1 MISDVSASLPW
12 IRGRILIDGEII
24 SKGYAMREVYSQCSE
39 DGQQVL
45 IGETPNV
52 DANTFMLAVDS
63 ASKAWNRGQG
73 NWALARME
81 ERLNALSVLRGKM
94 CAAREMVCRS
104 LMWEIGK
111 TWTDA
116 QGEFD
121 RTIQY
126 IDDTVEEVK
135 RLDRDSSRF
144 QFVGGLMAQIRRAPL
159 GVTLCMGP
167 FNYPL
172 NEVFTTLIPAL
183 VMGNTAVVKIPRYGQ
198 LLWDYLLEGFQDA
211 FPPGVVNII
220 NGAGR
225 NTVGPAI
232 RSGKIE
238 TFVAKSVILASGGA
252 GQCFQPTTNALICT
266 GDGIAQAYQAGAPL
280 MDMEMIQYH
289 PTTLAENGFL
299 ITEGARGEG
308 AHLLNSEGERFM
320 EKYAPN
326 KMELASR
333 DVVSRAEQTEILEGR
348 GVGPDKQGIYLDI
361 TVVPRKRTL
370 EALREIVNIGKD
382 FAGVDI
388 TREPI
393 VIQPGMHYI
402 MGGVKTDI
410 NGATPLTGL
419 YAAGEVAC
427 VSVHGGNRL
436 GANSLLDTLI
446 FGRRSGEHAAERALS
461 MKMPTVSNDQL
472 DSDRAMIAEILARPK
487 TGRRVSEIKLELGT
501 TMNRYAAVYRDE
513 AGLQSAHEIVRRLKE
528 EAKTAYVDDKGAVF
542 NQDVLG
548 AIELDYMLD
557 CSETIVMAALER
569 KESRGAQFRTDF
581 PERNDAEWLKHIDVS
596 RNGGDV
602 PTISYSE
609 VTITAWQPEA
619 RTY

>member
-1 MISDVSASLPW
+1 MPAHD
-12 IRGRILIDGEII
+12 
-24 SKGYAMREVYSQCSE
+24 
-39 DGQQVL
+39 VL
-45 IGETPNV
+45 IIG
-52 DANTFMLAVDS
+52 AGLA
-63 ASKAWNRGQG
+63 GQRA
-73 NWALARME
+73 ALAAAKAGATVAILSKVHPVRSHSVAAAGGINAAINPLDDWRSHAYDTVKGSDFLGDQDAIEIMCREAPAEVMCLEHSGVTFHRNEKGEMDLRAFGGASTKRTAYVADITGQALLHVLYEQLMKYHEVIDRFE
-81 ERLNALSVLRGKM
+81 EWFVTSLIKSEEGECVGAV
-94 CAAREMVCRS
+94 ARE
-104 LMWEIGK
+104 
-111 TWTDA
+111 
-116 QGEFD
+116 
-121 RTIQY
+121 
-126 IDDTVEEVK
+126 
-135 RLDRDSSRF
+135 
-144 QFVGGLMAQIRRAPL
+144 
-159 GVTLCMGP
+159 
-167 FNYPL
+167 
-172 NEVFTTLIPAL
+172 
-183 VMGNTAVVKIPRYGQ
+183 
-198 LLWDYLLEGFQDA
+198 
-211 FPPGVVNII
+211 
-220 NGAGR
+220 
-225 NTVGPAI
+225 I

-238 TFVAKSVILASGGA
+238 TFTAKSVILASGGA

-308 AHLLNSEGERFM
+308 AYLLNSEGERFM

-393 VIQPGMHYI
+393 IIQPGMHYI
-402 MGGVKTDI
+402 MGGVKTDF
-410 NGATPLTGL
+410 NGATPLPGL

-446 FGRRSGEHAAERALS
+446 FGRRSGEHAAERALG
-461 MKMPTVSNDQL
+461 MKMPTVSDQQMEG
-472 DSDRAMIAEILARPK
+472 DRAMIAEILQRPK
-487 TGRRVSEIKLELGT
+487 SGRRVSEIKQELGE

-557 CSETIVMAALER
+557 CSEAIVVASLER

-596 RNGGDV
+596 RNGGDAPKV
-602 PTISYSE
+602 SYSE
-609 VTITAWQPEA
+609 VTIPDWQPEA
-619 RTY
+619 RTD